1 MSLEEVRPIIDCFC
15 QILSLHGFSII
26 TSETF
31 RLAKYDQN
39 EATVPLYKLI
49 FELIHF
55 DSNPT
60 NQELFKNKF
69 SQMSKDEIV
78 NIIKDDL
85 YKRGYTY
92 DHFLSLDNNM
102 EKGSRQ
108 LLVCLGWLI
117 YHIKFIE
124 KCMKLCLKSISNDNQ
139 TDKDQNVK
147 CDLIE
152 QIKQA
157 KRSNLK
163 VRSRLQ
169 AIEHMDLQENRHMSS
184 FEIQLY
190 QYPHLISQY
199 LIELDKEHH
208 KLSLFLYWNK
218 HENIFW
224 KWMESVLDQ
233 PITIENNELL
243 RDVNCQYLEAERQ
256 KFNAAIDTLDSALVQ
271 LEQLWISNDN
281 HQSIER
287 DVSLIITSIDTQIS
301 SLFNQLLNNKSLLRN
316 KSFSE

>member
-1 MSLEEVRPIIDCFC
+1 M
-15 QILSLHGFSII
+15 I

-39 EATVPLYKLI
+39 EATIPLYKLI

-55 DSNPT
+55 DSDST
-60 NQELFKNKF
+60 NQEIFKNKF
-69 SQMSKDEIV
+69 SQMSKEKIV
-78 NIIKDDL
+78 DIIKHDL

-92 DHFLSLDNNM
+92 EHFLSLDNDM
-102 EKGSRQ
+102 KKGSRQ

-124 KCMKLCLKSISNDNQ
+124 KCMKLCLKSILNDKQKGENQ
-139 TDKDQNVK
+139 NIKYN
-147 CDLIE
+147 LIE

-157 KRSNLK
+157 LCINLK
-163 VRSRLQ
+163 LRSRLQ
-169 AIEHMDLQENRHMSS
+169 TIEKMTSQENQHMSS
-184 FEIQLY
+184 FEKQLY

-199 LIELDKEHH
+199 LIELDKENQ
-208 KLSLFLYWNK
+208 KLSLFIYWNQ

-233 PITIENNELL
+233 PTTTIENNELSH
-243 RDVNCQYLEAERQ
+243 DVNCQHLEAEKQ
-256 KFNAAIDTLDSALVQ
+256 KFNAALDTLDSALVQ
-271 LEQLWISNDN
+271 LEQLWISNDT
-281 HQSIER
+281 HPSIER
-287 DVSLIITSIDTQIS
+287 DVSSIITSIDTEIS
-301 SLFNQLLNNKSLLRN
+301 SLFNQLLNNNLILKT